1 MASIRSIVLMSAMLG
16 GILPASV
23 AFAETPV
30 TDGTPTKA
38 DTATP
43 SSGPATGGGDTP
55 YLTNG
60 KKPDAKPAPSAA
72 TPPANP
78 QPAPSEAKAPE
89 PVAKPDA
96 TPPKP
101 AEAAK
106 PPEPASPATPAAP
119 ATAATPQ
126 PQQTTPTA
134 IQPQP
139 EAATPNKAAE
149 TKPPEKPKPKPE
161 AAKKKPKPAERQ
173 VSRERPAPPRV
184 VRRDPDEDYWVDE
197 GPIPPR
203 PIGPPQRRRV
213 IVENDDGDYVVV
225 RRPRHCET
233 RGFLFNQRT
242 VCY

>member
-1 MASIRSIVLMSAMLG
+1 MASIRAMILVSALLG
-16 GILPASV
+16 GVLPASL
-23 AFAETPV
+23 ALAETPV
-30 TDGTPTKA
+30 TDGTPTKS
-38 DTATP
+38 DTAAP
-43 SSGPATGGGDTP
+43 SSGPVTGGGDTP

-60 KKPDAKPAPSAA
+60 KKPDAKPAPAA
-72 TPPANP
+72 VTPPADH
-78 QPAPSEAKAPE
+78 PAVPSEAKAPE
-89 PVAKPDA
+89 PAAKPDA

-101 AEAAK
+101 VEAAK
-106 PPEPASPATPAAP
+106 PPEPASPAAP

-161 AAKKKPKPAERQ
+161 AAKKKPKPVEHQA
-173 VSRERPAPPRV
+173 SRDRPAPPRV
-184 VRRDPDEDYWVDE
+184 VRRDPQDDVWMDE

-203 PIGPPQRRRV
+203 PIGPMQRRRV

-233 RGFLFNQRT
+233 RGFIFQHT

>member
-1 MASIRSIVLMSAMLG
+1 MASIRSILLMSAVLG
-16 GILPASV
+16 VALPVSL

-60 KKPDAKPAPSAA
+60 KKPDPKPAPSAA
-72 TPPANP
+72 TPPP
-78 QPAPSEAKAPE
+78 STSQPTSSEAKAPE
-89 PVAKPDA
+89 PAAKPDA

-101 AEAAK
+101 IEAAK
-106 PPEPASPATPAAP
+106 PAEPTAPP

-126 PQQTTPTA
+126 PPQTTPTA
-134 IQPQP
+134 SQPQP
-139 EAATPNKAAE
+139 AAATPNKAAE

-161 AAKKKPKPAERQ
+161 AAKKKPKPANQ
-173 VSRERPAPPRV
+173 QASRDRPAPPRI
-184 VRRDPDEDYWVDE
+184 VRRDPEEDYWVDE

-203 PIGPPQRRRV
+203 PIGPPHRRRV
-213 IVENDDGDYVVV
+213 IVENDEGDYVVV

>member
-1 MASIRSIVLMSAMLG
+1 MASIRSILLMSVVLG
-16 GILPASV
+16 VVLPGSLAQ
-23 AFAETPV
+23 AETPV

-38 DTATP
+38 ETS

-60 KKPDAKPAPSAA
+60 KKPDEKPAPAVA

-78 QPAPSEAKAPE
+78 QPASTEAKAPE
-89 PVAKPDA
+89 PAAKPDA
-96 TPPKP
+96 TPSKP
-101 AEAAK
+101 VEAAK
-106 PPEPASPATPAAP
+106 PPQPASPATPVP
-119 ATAATPQ
+119 PVTATTPQ

-139 EAATPNKAAE
+139 EAATPSKAAE

-161 AAKKKPKPAERQ
+161 PAKKKPKPANQ
-173 VSRERPAPPRV
+173 QASRDRPAPPRV
-184 VRRDPDEDYWVDE
+184 VRRDPDEDYWADE

-203 PIGPPQRRRV
+203 PIGPSRRRV
-213 IVENDDGDYVVV
+213 IVENDDGDYMVV